1 MLQDNVKSEWVFTEV
16 LGMVLCSIKLVT
28 VMVVGWVGWGMNR
41 GDHVCGVSPNT
52 LQHVSIQ

>member
-16 LGMVLCSIKLVT
+16 MGMVLCRGKLVT

-41 GDHVCGVSPNT
+41 GDHVCGVPPNT